1 MASNSKILHV
11 HISNEDRERM
21 SMISQDVNIH
31 GVYQKME
38 DARILFETTKRLFQ
52 RYYEMNSNPIV
63 FQYMMN
69 RKHIPLKLQYF
80 DSQIQYFQSLLDK
93 HTIQDNQ
100 QLLLQRNIASCLESK
115 EKLRNQILPFNPQ
128 IEKIIQ
134 KKDELISN
142 VEQNIMILKKEYQFP
157 VFLYQ
162 LNMSFDEILA
172 DL

>member
-1 MASNSKILHV
+1 MASNNKILHV

>member
-1 MASNSKILHV
+1 MTTQTKILHTC
-11 HISNEDRERM
+11 ISNEDRERM
-21 SMISQDVNIH
+21 SMMSCDINVH
-31 GVYQKME
+31 HVYQKME

-63 FQYMMN
+63 FQYIMN
-69 RKHIPLKLQYF
+69 RKHVPLKTHYF

-115 EKLRNQILPFNPQ
+115 EKLRNQMIPFNPH
-128 IEKIIQ
+128 IEKMIQ
-134 KKDELISN
+134 KKDELIST
-142 VEQNIMILKKEYQFP
+142 VEQNIIILKKEYQIP

-162 LNMSFDEILA
+162 LHMNFDEILA